1 MHITHINSDHVFS
14 IIKISIKVCI
24 FSQIFK
30 RKIKS
35 SQSSLTHWDNNLCIN
50 CCYTNNIFAI
60 CFPQ

>member
-30 RKIKS
+30 ILKILKIIPVYS
-35 SQSSLTHWDNNLCIN
+35 KALG
-50 CCYTNNIFAI
+50 
-60 CFPQ
+60 